1 MFIKF
6 IFIKGF
12 RSYKDQGFTSI
23 TLHPGFNVV
32 TGRNGAGKSNLFAA
46 IRFLLGDLNVG
57 NNSEDR
63 LKLLHSY
70 GGNTMQTGYVE
81 IVFDN
86 SDHRFPIDKTEFSLR
101 RTFGTSKDEFS
112 IGNNK
117 LSKADVRN
125 MFEAAGFSSSNPY
138 YIVQQGKINT
148 LALMKDSDRLDMLK
162 EVAGATVYEERKRES
177 VAIMLESESKSIK
190 IEEFLKYIDER
201 IKVLDKERKE
211 LQLYQNQIEMKKQ
224 FEAYIIHLEANES
237 NDRILDLEKEKEKY
251 LIHSS
256 KESKKLERFTDE
268 LKKDES
274 KFNKLLNEIK
284 KIDNEKIMVEKL
296 NEVFDKQKAQ
306 LVIQQK
312 HFKKLLS
319 KEQAKLEKLQ
329 KEQDLLSGSK
339 EKLEKEIE
347 IIKPKLEELI
357 AQEDDIDNKLSST
370 ERNLQELYVKQ
381 GMFQFKS
388 KTERDKYL
396 GDESSKLEDIVNQ
409 YEQQAQSLEEDV
421 EDMKQ
426 IQQSKGKQFDNS
438 MASKDK
444 EAEIVKTAE
453 LRVHQL
459 KLEKDQI
466 EQQVSSTFQSIN
478 EMKSNLTEHR
488 NEWKKAER
496 NLQTILNR
504 PLSEGLTRLNQIRQ
518 EGKIKGIHGP
528 LVELFDIV
536 EPEATLALE
545 VVGGNGLFHVVVDT
559 DDTASKILEILN
571 TENIGRLSF
580 IPLNRVRTKP
590 PKFPILEND
599 LVCPLIKVISFDPI
613 YTEAMK
619 LVFGKTLICKDEATA
634 EQVRKSSHVDCITFE
649 GDVFHSKG
657 AVTGGYYSKKKLK
670 LSCYQQIK
678 HWRQQYQQL
687 QTQLT
692 EKESELEKVQ
702 ASLLSIQKT
711 IRTKED
717 EKNKIL
723 SNNDNSRVELDKIIS
738 ERTMYI
744 EILEK
749 KQTILKKL
757 KIDIQNCKDT
767 IDGYQKQINTPF
779 NTKLTEEE
787 SNLLLTL
794 SESSIQLKEQKI
806 SISSD
811 VMKLQSRKNQMT
823 NQLNQN
829 YGKRLMEIEGEIKS
843 LNPENSKLQ
852 IDLKQKEIDEINIE
866 IDGVREKLESLLQS
880 LNEKDAEIKPIKV
893 SIDALKQ
900 QTSSIADQL
909 VADGKKMETLLA
921 QIQSFNKV
929 RDAKQLRVLSKGDR
943 FNFDELKKY
952 SKDQSVEE
960 LNKINKSLASLR
972 HVNQKANDQFNSF
985 TNQYNSLEAR
995 RDELY
1000 ESNASIQLLIKTLD
1014 NKKDEAIARTFSG
1027 VAKNFTQ
1034 VFKELIPGGS
1044 AKLVMKRQMDED
1056 EGEGEDPKEWADGE
1070 TPKGLLTF
1078 TGIGIQVSFG
1088 EGHEPC
1094 SMRQLSGGQKTLV
1107 ALALIFALQ
1116 RTDPAPF
1123 YLLDEI
1129 DAALDHNYRV
1139 AVSKMIR
1146 KHSRE
1151 IQFIATTFGPEFV
1164 MDANQN
1170 WIVVFNKGGSKLVPG
1185 STEDALNVIK
1195 QLDNGSAFDY
1205 SYQGITEEEFNQ
1217 DRPVL
1222 GVAENKH
1229 LVAFEFKRAKKR
1241 ALKALAKA
1249 EEACAI
1255 MVQDEANQDSNAD
1268 SSEKLK
1274 HDKKVFEKLHKEYLL
1289 RATEFNQVKERFI
1302 RFGGIIKQQGDELS
1316 QSSQSSQPQDKEMEN
1331 IEKEK
1336 DNNDQ
1341 QTSDTE
1347 MKDTDQST
1355 TKQKSPPKRKS
1366 PSQDTSDIETSDDDD
1381 ESKKKQTE
1389 PNQEESD
1396 IDEETPSQRFEEALN
1411 YASQKLK
1418 QHGLQESE
1426 QSEQEEEDDDDDIS
1440 SDSSD

>member
-63 LKLLHSY
+63 LKLLHSF

-177 VAIMLESESKSIK
+177 IAIMLESEGKSIK

-211 LQLYQNQIEMKKQ
+211 LQLYQSQIELKKQ

-237 NDRILDLEKEKEKY
+237 NDKIQDLEKEKEKY
-251 LIHSS
+251 LIQSS

-268 LKKDES
+268 LKKDET

-347 IIKPKLEELI
+347 IVKPKLEELV

-396 GDESSKLEDIVNQ
+396 GDESSKLEDIVKQ
-409 YEQQAQSLEEDV
+409 YEQQATSLEEDV
-421 EDMKQ
+421 DDMKQ
-426 IQQSKGKQFDNS
+426 LQQSKGKQFDNS

-444 EAEIVKTAE
+444 EAEIVKNAE
-453 LRVHQL
+453 LRVHEL

-466 EQQVSSTFQSIN
+466 EQQVSTTFQSIN

-496 NLQTILNR
+496 NLQTIMNR
-504 PLSEGLTRLNQIRQ
+504 PLSEGLARLNQIRQ

-545 VVGGNGLFHVVVDT
+545 VIGGNGLFHVVVDT

-590 PKFPILEND
+590 PKFPLLEND

-619 LVFGKTLICKDEATA
+619 LVFGKTLICRDEATA

-670 LSCYQQIK
+670 LSSYQQIK

-687 QTQLT
+687 QNQLT
-692 EKESELEKVQ
+692 EKETELEKLQ
-702 ASLLSIQKT
+702 ASLLAIQKT

-723 SNNDNSRVELDKIIS
+723 SKNDNSRVELDKIIS

-806 SISSD
+806 SVSSE

-829 YGKRLMEIEGEIKS
+829 YSKRLMEIEEEIKS

-852 IDLKQKEIDEINIE
+852 VELKQKEIDEINTEIE
-866 IDGVREKLESLLQS
+866 GVREKLESLVQS
-880 LNEKDAEIKPIKV
+880 LNQKDAEIKPIKV

-921 QIQSFNKV
+921 QIQNFNKV

-943 FNFDELKKY
+943 FNFEELKQY
-952 SKDQSVEE
+952 NKDQSVEE

-985 TNQYNSLEAR
+985 TNQYKSLEAR
-995 RDELY
+995 RDELN

-1078 TGIGIQVSFG
+1078 TGVGIQVSFG

-1217 DRPVL
+1217 DPPIL
-1222 GVAENKH
+1222 GVAEDKH
-1229 LVAFEFKRAKKR
+1229 LVEFEFKRAKKK

-1249 EEACAI
+1249 EEACAV
-1255 MVQDEANQDSNAD
+1255 MVQEDTNLDTNS
-1268 SSEKLK
+1268 STSEKLK
-1274 HDKKVFEKLHKEYLL
+1274 QDKKIFEKLHKEYLR
-1289 RATEFNQVKERFI
+1289 RATEYNLAKEKFI
-1302 RFGGIIKQQGDELS
+1302 RFGGIIKQQGD
-1316 QSSQSSQPQDKEMEN
+1316 QSSQSSQKPQDKDMEN
-1331 IEKEK
+1331 VEEG
-1336 DNNDQ
+1336 DQ
-1341 QTSDTE
+1341 QNKQTSDDTQ
-1347 MKDTDQST
+1347 MKDTDP

-1366 PSQDTSDIETSDDDD
+1366 PTEDTSDIETSDD
-1381 ESKKKQTE
+1381 ELKKKQTE
-1389 PNQEESD
+1389 ASQEESD
-1396 IDEETPSQRFEEALN
+1396 IDDETPSQRFEEALVS
-1411 YASQKLK
+1411 ASQKLK
-1418 QHGLQESE
+1418 QHGSQESE
-1426 QSEQEEEDDDDDIS
+1426 ESEEENEEDDDS